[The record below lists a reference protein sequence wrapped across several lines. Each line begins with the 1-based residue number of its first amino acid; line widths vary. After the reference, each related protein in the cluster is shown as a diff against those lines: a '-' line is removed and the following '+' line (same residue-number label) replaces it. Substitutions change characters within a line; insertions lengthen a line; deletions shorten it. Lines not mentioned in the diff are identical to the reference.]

1 MISYETYQKYV
12 KIFNQTKKR
21 RIKKKVF
28 SVLRKKSGVGYE
40 WMVYKDE
47 RKNRK

>member
-28 SVLRKKSGVGYE
+28 SVLRKKSGYE

>member
-1 MISYETYQKYV
+1 MLLYETYQKYL
-12 KIFNQTKKR
+12 KIYYRTKKR

-40 WMVYKDE
+40 WLTYTDE
-47 RKNRK
+47 RKN